1 MKIVN
6 GTYTPEKW
14 ENHGINFKQY
24 RLAVVIEDDNGFR
37 DLVTT
42 AIIMQ
47 MDSGRGYAV
56 HIEGRR
62 YLDSFGDNRQ
72 EFLNDKIVKD
82 FASFMK
88 RNEKAILKAGGRL
101 KENMDVHVGNFVANK
116 LKLLYTETWTEAY
129 EKMDKVRYGE
139 AA

>member
-1 MKIVN
+1 MKIVD
-6 GTYTPEKW
+6 GRYTPEKW

-47 MDSGRGYAV
+47 MDGRRGYAV
-56 HIEGRR
+56 HLEGRR
-62 YLDSFGDNRQ
+62 YLDSFGDNRE

-82 FASFMK
+82 FASFMAS
-88 RNEKAILKAGGRL
+88 NEKAILKAGGRL
-101 KENMDVHVGNFVANK
+101 EENMDVHVGNFVSNK

-129 EKMDKVRYGE
+129 DQMNKVRYE
-139 AA
+139 EVA